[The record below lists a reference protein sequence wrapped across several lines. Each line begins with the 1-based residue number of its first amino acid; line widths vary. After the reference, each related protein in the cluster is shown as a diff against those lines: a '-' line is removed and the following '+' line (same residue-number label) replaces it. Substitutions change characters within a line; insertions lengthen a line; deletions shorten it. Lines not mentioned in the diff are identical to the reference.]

1 MCMQGNTHRFAD
13 ESLQYFKRDFF
24 FPPSRLFVYYF
35 MCCRIKDENL
45 RRGIVAGL
53 AFHHAGL
60 SYEDREHIENAY
72 RHGAIKI
79 LLSTNTLATGVNLPA
94 HTVIIKSTEVIL
106 AL

>member
-1 MCMQGNTHRFAD
+1 MCF
-13 ESLQYFKRDFF
+13 
-24 FPPSRLFVYYF
+24 
-35 MCCRIKDENL
+35 RIKDEKL
-45 RRGIVAGL
+45 RRGVAAGL

-72 RHGAIKI
+72 RKGAIKI

-106 AL
+106 ALRKSYRYC